1 MPIQPTY
8 PGVYVQE
15 LPSGTHNIAGVS
27 TSTTAFVG
35 YLRRGP
41 LNIPVQCFNFGDF
54 QRVFGGLDPESAT
67 SFQVSQFFL
76 NGGNDAWI
84 SRLYAATPEPVQ
96 PGVTLSG
103 MLPPAST
110 GGGGGS
116 GSKTPSPPAS
126 APVLTLESQ
135 SAGKWGEDIFVT
147 VDYMSN
153 AANTFNLTATLY
165 AESSNSQSN
174 SSSFSVMQSQSLPG
188 VTLDPSKPNS
198 IFEVLQAS
206 PNPFAGLIAIPPQ
219 TTTSATPV
227 PYASG
232 TVLTFTAPARP
243 IDSLILTV
251 TVVPPTPAVGKAP
264 APLKVIMPSGVP
276 VTVVSDLVAAV
287 QGAMSYS
294 AGKLHLPGLAGAI
307 VRSCNSPFP
316 PPPPTGGGSSSA
328 QSGPVQ
334 LVHVMVPD
342 PAYAGYLIGIS
353 ASPTQPFTTLQ
364 TNYQAQRMAPPAP
377 TGTPPPPPPPGTP
390 PPNPDGKPPGGF
402 DLAGN
407 STNRT
412 GIYALD
418 AMQIVNLIC
427 VPDMPTMDS
436 PSYLTAATAVLNY
449 ALQRRAFAILD
460 IPAAIATPSQAVSW
474 ITNTPGTLGTGII
487 SAAAYFPQVEVPTP
501 FSTTPQLLGASG
513 TMAGL
518 YAATDAARGV
528 WKAPA
533 GITAPLAGV
542 QQLQYVMNDTENGLI
557 NPLGLNA
564 LRTFPVYNNI
574 AWGARTLAAGNVADD
589 DWKYISV
596 RRLALY
602 IEQSL
607 VQGLQWVVFE
617 PNDETLWAQIRLSIN
632 SFLHPL
638 FVQGAFA
645 GSTPASSYQVMCD
658 ASTTTSEDMDNG
670 IVNILILFA
679 PVRPAEFVV
688 ISLQQMAGQSSS

>member
-1 MPIQPTY
+1 MPIQLTY

-41 LNIPVQCFNFGDF
+41 LNTPVQCFNFGDF
-54 QRVFGGLDPESAT
+54 QRVFGGLDPESPT

-76 NGGNDAWI
+76 NGGSDAWI
-84 SRLYAATPEPVQ
+84 SRLYAATPAPVQ
-96 PGVTLSG
+96 PQLALSG
-103 MLPPAST
+103 ALPSTST
-110 GGGGGS
+110 GGS
-116 GSKTPSPPAS
+116 GNKPPAPPAV

-135 SAGKWGEDIFVT
+135 SAGTWGENIFVT
-147 VDYMSN
+147 IDYMSN
-153 AANTFNLTATLY
+153 AINTFNLNAALY
-165 AESSNSQSN
+165 SENSNSQSN
-174 SSSFSVMQSQSLPG
+174 SSNFSVLQTQSLPA
-188 VTLDPSKPNS
+188 VTLDPNKPNY
-198 IFEVLQAS
+198 ILEVLQAS
-206 PNPFAGLIAIPPQ
+206 PNPFAGLISIPGPLQ
-219 TTTSATPV
+219 TSSATPV

-232 TVLTFTAPARP
+232 TVLTFTAPATP
-243 IDSLILTV
+243 IDSLVLTV
-251 TVVPPTPAVGKAP
+251 TVVPPTPAGAKPTASTC
-264 APLKVIMPSGVP
+264 LMPNGVP
-276 VTVVSDLVAAV
+276 VGTLSDMVAAV

-294 AGKLHLPGLAGAI
+294 AGKLGLPGLAGAI
-307 VRSCNSPFP
+307 VRSCNSPYP
-316 PPPPTGGGSSSA
+316 PPAPTGGGSSTA
-328 QSGPVQ
+328 PSGPVH

-342 PAYAGYLIGIS
+342 PAYAGYLIGIN
-353 ASPTQPFTTLQ
+353 ATPTPPFSTLQ
-364 TNYQAQRMAPPAP
+364 TNYQAQRMAVLVPP
-377 TGTPPPPPPPGTP
+377 GTPPPPPPPGSPP
-390 PPNPDGKPPGGF
+390 PPNRDGDPPGGF

-427 VPDMPTMDS
+427 VPDMADMDA

-460 IPAAIATPSQAVSW
+460 IPSAIVRPSQAVSW
-474 ITNTPGTLGTGII
+474 ITNTPGTLGAGII
-487 SAAAYFPQVEVPTP
+487 SAAAYFPQVEVPSP

-518 YAATDAARGV
+518 YAATDVARGV

-564 LRTFPVYNNI
+564 LRTFPIYNNI

-589 DWKYISV
+589 DWKYVSV

-645 GSTPASSYQVMCD
+645 GSTPAQSYQVMCD
-658 ASTTTSEDMDNG
+658 ASTTTPEDMDNG

-688 ISLQQMAGQSSS
+688 ISLRQMAGQSSS